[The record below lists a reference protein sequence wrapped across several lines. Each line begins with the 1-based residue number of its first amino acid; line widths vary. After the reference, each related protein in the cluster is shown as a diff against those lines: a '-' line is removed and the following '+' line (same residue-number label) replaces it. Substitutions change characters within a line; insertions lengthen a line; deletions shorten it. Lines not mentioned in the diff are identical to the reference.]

1 MLKNILLIISVVL
14 LSSCSSTVEQLYQ
27 KVDPRPSVL
36 TDQENLS
43 TTQESVIAPDSSSF
57 RPQEFAGSHSRSV
70 DQNNSARIAVAK
82 LKNSNTKFVLYFSYD
97 GSEIDELATQEVI
110 KHANFMRDNPMLNL
124 RLEGHADERGTR
136 EYNLALG
143 ENRALAVKEILGLYD
158 LSSRIEVISFG
169 EERPI
174 SQLHDESAWQQNRRV
189 EFIYQ

>member
-1 MLKNILLIISVVL
+1 MLRIKYLLNLLAATLLLVMVGCASSGPTAPEPEMQEPVETEAMPEVAVEPEPIKPMVSGGKIIVPIDAMDA
-14 LSSCSSTVEQLYQ
+14 E
-27 KVDPRPSVL
+27 
-36 TDQENLS
+36 
-43 TTQESVIAPDSSSF
+43 
-57 RPQEFAGSHSRSV
+57 AGSQTLQGVFYFDFDQAIVRRDGHAELDQHAAILGANARLSV
-70 DQNNSARIAVAK
+70 
-82 LKNSNTKFVLYFSYD
+82 
-97 GSEIDELATQEVI
+97 
-110 KHANFMRDNPMLNL
+110 

-174 SQLHDESAWQQNRRV
+174 AQLHDESAWQQNRRV